1 MASLFPTAL
10 PASKNDYDSNDLVAS
25 ADQNA
30 QADDINA
37 IAAKVGIDGSTDPN
51 SLEYR
56 VTNAVVLE
64 VATGAEVNTGTDNV
78 KYVTPQAIEDS
89 NVARTTD
96 IPVKATGIETNLGTN
111 DTKFVTPLASMTGKT
126 ILTSYAPAGAGTTTL
141 DLSLGSQFKVTMPAT
156 TQTLA
161 ISNATVRQPFILE
174 IINVTNQGVLTW
186 FSTITW
192 AGGSAPT
199 LTGTNNKK
207 DTFGFIV
214 TGAGTY
220 DGYICGMN
228 L

>member
-1 MASLFPTAL
+1 MSFPAAL
-10 PASKNDYDSNDLVAS
+10 PNAKTDFDENTLVNS

-30 QADDINA
+30 QGTAINE
-37 IAAKVGIDGSTDPN
+37 IAAAIGITGSTDPN

-78 KYVTPQAIEDS
+78 KYVTPQAVADS
-89 NVARTTD
+89 NVAFISD
-96 IPVKATGIETNLGTN
+96 IPVKATGAETNVGTN
-111 DTKFVTPLASMTGKT
+111 DAKFLTPLASMTAKT

-141 DLSLGSQFKVTMPAT
+141 DLSLGGQFKVTMPAT

-161 ISNATVRQPFILE
+161 ISNPTVRQPFLLE
-174 IINVTNQGVLTW
+174 IVNVTNQGVLTW
-186 FSTITW
+186 FGTITW
-192 AGGSAPT
+192 AGGPAPT
-199 LTGTNNKK
+199 LTGVNGKK

-220 DGYICGMN
+220 DGYIVGMN